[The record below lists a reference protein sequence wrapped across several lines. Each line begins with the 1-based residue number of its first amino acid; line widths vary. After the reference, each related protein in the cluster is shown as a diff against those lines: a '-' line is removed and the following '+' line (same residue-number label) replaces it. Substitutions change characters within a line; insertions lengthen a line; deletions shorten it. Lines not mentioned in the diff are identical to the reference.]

1 MHVSS
6 TVLVTGFEPFANHA
20 VNPSAVLADEFD
32 GASFGGA
39 RVVGRV
45 LPVAVSTTGDAL
57 EQAIADV
64 DPSLVLCLG
73 LASGRSRVAIERVAI
88 NVLDFPMPDNEGVQT
103 VDEPVISAGP
113 AAYFSTLPLKATAEA
128 WRQGGVPG
136 YVSNTAGTYLCNA
149 VMYRALSL
157 GAERRFRAGFLHLP
171 ELPEGAALAT
181 VERPSMA
188 LATMRDAV
196 RIAIETAL
204 TIHEDVRA
212 VAGAVS

>member
-1 MHVSS
+1 MSS
-6 TVLVTGFEPFANHA
+6 TVLLTGFEPFGNHA
-20 VNPSAVLADEFD
+20 VNPSAVLVDEFD
-32 GASFGGA
+32 GTSIGEV
-39 RVVGRV
+39 RIVGRV
-45 LPVAVSTTGDAL
+45 LPVAAATAGDAL

-103 VDEPVISAGP
+103 VDEPVIAGGP
-113 AAYFSTLPLKATAEA
+113 AAYFSTLPLKATVEA
-128 WRQGGVPG
+128 WRRSGVPG

-149 VMYRALSL
+149 VMYCALSL
-157 GAERRFRAGFLHLP
+157 GTERRLRAGFLHLP
-171 ELPEGAALAT
+171 DLPEGAALAR
-181 VERPSMA
+181 VERASMA
-188 LATMRDAV
+188 LTTMRDAV

-204 TIHEDVRA
+204 TVHGDVRA